1 MAESPIYSL
10 IREWFD
16 FSFENQDKVRPI
28 HCAVY
33 LWHVE
38 LNNRMGWVEN
48 FASPATQT
56 MAACGILNYKTYKS
70 CFDELVS
77 WGRIGIV
84 KASKNQHQ
92 ANIVTILALVK
103 NTNTPTNTLTK
114 ADFSP
119 LESALVNFTKA
130 TTKALTKADLTDSES
145 ALVKNTNTHTNTLPP
160 HLPKHLPTHLPHNKT
175 ITIDNKT
182 IEQLPIV
189 APAESLFPDLP
200 KTEKEKKEKKVAAK
214 KEKAAPVEETKKEIC
229 YPFNSSEFLQAWK
242 NWKEY
247 KAKEH
252 KFFYKSEHSEQAA
265 LMGLSNLSNENEQ
278 TALKI
283 IMQSMAN
290 GWKGFVPLKI
300 ENQNNNGNQQ
310 SKFINNRERN
320 QNELEQFKDDL
331 AAGFRRMSGEGI

>member
-16 FSFENQDKVRPI
+16 FTFENQDKVRPI

-70 CFDELVS
+70 CFDDLVS

-92 ANIVTILALVK
+92 ANIITILALVK
-103 NTNTPTNTLTK
+103 NTNTHTNTLTK

-130 TTKALTKADLTDSES
+130 TTKALTKADLEDNES
-145 ALVKNTNTHTNTLPP
+145 ALVKNTNTPTNTLPP

-175 ITIDNKT
+175 NKQTEKETNKPIDLN
-182 IEQLPIV
+182 
-189 APAESLFPDLP
+189 APAANLFGKP
-200 KTEKEKKEKKVAAK
+200 EAEKKEKKKSAAK
-214 KEKAAPVEETKKEIC
+214 KEKKIEPIEQKKEIV
-229 YPFNSSEFLQAWK
+229 YPFVSAEFLAAWS
-242 NWKEY
+242 NWKDY
-247 KAKEH
+247 KGKEH
-252 KFFYKSEHSEQAA
+252 KFYFKSELSEQAS
-265 LMGLSNLSNENEQ
+265 LMGLNNLANHNEQ
-278 TALKI
+278 IAIKI

-290 GWKGFVPLKI
+290 GYKGFFPLKI
-300 ENQNNNGNQQ
+300 ENNGNQQ
-310 SKFINNRERN
+310 SKFTNSREQNQRDIDAIRN
-320 QNELEQFKDDL
+320 DP
-331 AAGFRRMSGEGI
+331 ASIFRNHG